1 MIQKEKEDLLLQ
13 DLSSRLPYGVILE
26 CCGLVGEELRTMT
39 KEGLIN
45 DDYDI
50 DEVRPMLLPFSSM
63 TLDQMEDFASL
74 LIEKYKDQPEDSVE
88 TIGLVRDYENRRVL
102 FKMRNKTTGEIFL
115 SGYVSSDNINITP
128 LKHSL
133 GWFLK
138 NHFDVNGLIPLGLA
152 KDATGLG
159 IY

>member
-1 MIQKEKEDLLLQ
+1 MTQKEKDLLLQ

-26 CCGLVGEELRTMT
+26 CCELFSEGLRTMT

-50 DEVRPMLLPFSSM
+50 DEVRPILFPLSSV
-63 TLDQMEDFASL
+63 TLDQMEDLANL
-74 LIEKYKDQPEDSVE
+74 LIEKYKDKPEDSVE
-88 TIGLVRDYENRRVL
+88 TIGLVRDNENREVL
-102 FKMRNKTTGEIFL
+102 FKMRNKTTGETFL
-115 SGYVSSDNINITP
+115 SGSVSSDNINNIP

-138 NHFDVNGLIPLGLA
+138 NHFDINNLIPKGLA
-152 KDATGLG
+152 KDATGLN

>member
-1 MIQKEKEDLLLQ
+1 MIQKEKDLLLQ

-50 DEVRPMLLPFSSM
+50 DEVRPMLFPLSSM
-63 TLDQMEDFASL
+63 TEEQWNNARSAGLTDFTFESFKCGCFTLAS
-74 LIEKYKDQPEDSVE
+74 Y
-88 TIGLVRDYENRRVL
+88 T
-102 FKMRNKTTGEIFL
+102 
-115 SGYVSSDNINITP
+115 SDNNLQDLLEFINW
-128 LKHSL
+128 LY
-133 GWFLK
+133 K

>member
-1 MIQKEKEDLLLQ
+1 MTQKEEKDLLLQ

-50 DEVRPMLLPFSSM
+50 DEVRPMLFPLSSM
-63 TLDQMEDFASL
+63 TKKQKEEFDALYWEAREKASDYSFDFMYSSIKSNWL
-74 LIEKYKDQPEDSVE
+74 YK
-88 TIGLVRDYENRRVL
+88 NR
-102 FKMRNKTTGEIFL
+102 
-115 SGYVSSDNINITP
+115 
-128 LKHSL
+128 
-133 GWFLK
+133 
-138 NHFDVNGLIPLGLA
+138 FDVNGLIPLGLA

>member
-50 DEVRPMLLPFSSM
+50 DEVRPMLFPLFSM
-63 TLDQMEDFASL
+63 TKKQKEEFDALYWEAREKASDYSFDFM
-74 LIEKYKDQPEDSVE
+74 Y
-88 TIGLVRDYENRRVL
+88 
-102 FKMRNKTTGEIFL
+102 
-115 SGYVSSDNINITP
+115 SSIKSNW
-128 LKHSL
+128 LY
-133 GWFLK
+133 K

>member
-1 MIQKEKEDLLLQ
+1 MKQEDKDLLIK

-26 CCGLVGEELRTMT
+26 CADLVGEELRTMT

-50 DEVRPMLLPFSSM
+50 DEVKPMLFPLSSM
-63 TLDQMEDFASL
+63 TLDQMEEFGNL
-74 LIEKYKDQPEDSVE
+74 LLEKYKGVPEDNVE
-88 TIGLVRDYENRRVL
+88 TVGLVRDYESKSVL
-102 FKMRNKTTGEIFL
+102 FKVRNKTTGEIFL
-115 SGYVSSDNINITP
+115 SGSVSKIINNTP
-128 LKHSL
+128 LEYSL
-133 GWFLK
+133 DWFLE
-138 NHFDVNGLIPLGLA
+138 NHFDWRGLIPLGLA

>member
-1 MIQKEKEDLLLQ
+1 MTQKEKDLLLQ

-26 CCGLVGEELRTMT
+26 CCELVGEELRTIT

-50 DEVRPMLLPFSSM
+50 EEVKPMLLPLSSM
-63 TLDQMEDFASL
+63 TEEQKKEWQSL
-74 LIEKYKDQPEDSVE
+74 MIHDLYGILYHTIESF
-88 TIGLVRDYENRRVL
+88 DYL
-102 FKMRNKTTGEIFL
+102 YRNHID
-115 SGYVSSDNINITP
+115 YR
-128 LKHSL
+128 
-133 GWFLK
+133 
-138 NHFDVNGLIPLGLA
+138 GLIPKGLA

>member
-1 MIQKEKEDLLLQ
+1 MTQKEKDLLLQ

-50 DEVRPMLLPFSSM
+50 DEVKPMLFPLYSRTMKQKEEFDALYWEAREKASDYSF
-63 TLDQMEDFASL
+63 DFV
-74 LIEKYKDQPEDSVE
+74 Y
-88 TIGLVRDYENRRVL
+88 
-102 FKMRNKTTGEIFL
+102 
-115 SGYVSSDNINITP
+115 SGIKSNWLY
-128 LKHSL
+128 
-133 GWFLK
+133 K
-138 NHFDVNGLIPLGLA
+138 NHFDINGLIPLGLA
-152 KDATGLG
+152 KDATGLN

>member
-1 MIQKEKEDLLLQ
+1 MTQKEKDLLLQ

-26 CCGLVGEELRTMT
+26 CCELVGEELRTMT

-50 DEVRPMLLPFSSM
+50 DEVKPYLFPLSSM
-63 TLDQMEDFASL
+63 TKEQRKEYTSL
-74 LIEKYKDQPEDSVE
+74 LDHIMTIEGDVCDVC
-88 TIGLVRDYENRRVL
+88 TIE
-102 FKMRNKTTGEIFL
+102 
-115 SGYVSSDNINITP
+115 SINW
-128 LKHSL
+128 L
-133 GWFLK
+133 LK
-138 NHFDVNGLIPLGLA
+138 NNFDVNNLIPLGLA